1 MTATATLYQYARCST
16 CRKAVKCLS
25 EQGVQPEVWDVF
37 AEPIPLG
44 TLQDLWARSGVPLRS
59 LFNTSGRSYREG
71 GFKEKL
77 ATMSDEDALAA
88 LAADGKLVKRPIL
101 DVGGRVLIGF
111 RAPEYVA
118 LFAELQA

>member
-1 MTATATLYQYARCST
+1 MTATLYQYARCST
-16 CRKAVKCLS
+16 CRKAVKWLA
-25 EQGVQPEVWDVF
+25 EEGVQPDLWDVF

-44 TLQDLWARSGVPLRS
+44 TLRDLWARADVPLRS

-88 LAADGKLVKRPIL
+88 LAVDGKLVKLPIL

-111 RAPEYVA
+111 KAPEYTA
-118 LFAELQA
+118 LFAELEA